1 MTSQELDAQLAAATP
16 IVRAAGALALDYF
29 RNRATLAI
37 EHKGQQDLVSIADRN
52 VEELLRERLAVAFP
66 GDAVL
71 GEEGGGGDEAQ
82 RTWVLDPIDG
92 TFNFLKGIPCWGVVA
107 ALVVDGRIEIGLT
120 YDPVHDEMFTARR
133 GGGTFR
139 NGAPVRVSGNQGV
152 DTSCLAVAY
161 SFRQQR
167 ESYVAMVDAALHQGF
182 EHRRCGSTA
191 IQLCWV
197 ADGRCDAFVTQL
209 CSSWDCLAG
218 LILVEEAG
226 GLATDFV
233 ADHGLLG
240 KGGVAACTPALA
252 GEIDEPERPA
262 TAPRL
267 TGRTH
272 GRMVRSTT
280 VSARKQ

>member
-1 MTSQELDAQLAAATP
+1 MTLHELDAQLAAATP
-16 IVRAAGALALDYF
+16 IVRDAGALALDYF

-37 EHKGQQDLVSIADRN
+37 EHKGQQDLVSVADRH
-52 VEELLRERLAVAFP
+52 VEDLLRERLAAAFP

-71 GEEGGGGDEAQ
+71 GEEGGGDDCAE

-107 ALVVDGRIEIGLT
+107 ALVVNGRIELGLT

-133 GGGTFR
+133 GGGTHR
-139 NGAPVRVSGNQGV
+139 NGVPVRVSGNAGV
-152 DTSCLAVAY
+152 DTSCLAVAF
-161 SFRQQR
+161 SFRQPIAD
-167 ESYVAMVDAALHQGF
+167 YVAMVDTALDQGF

-197 ADGRCDAFVTQL
+197 ADGRADAFVTQY
-209 CSSWDCLAG
+209 CSAWDCLAG

-226 GLATDFV
+226 GVATDFV

-240 KGGVAACTPALA
+240 KGGVAACTPGLATQIEALA
-252 GEIDEPERPA
+252 K
-262 TAPRL
+262 L
-267 TGRTH
+267 SLGR
-272 GRMVRSTT
+272 
-280 VSARKQ
+280 

>member
-1 MTSQELDAQLAAATP
+1 MTPQELDAQLDAATP

-37 EHKGQQDLVSIADRN
+37 EHKGQQDLVSIADRH
-52 VEELLRERLAVAFP
+52 VEELLRERLEAAFP

-71 GEEGGGGDEAQ
+71 GEEGGGGDTAH

-133 GGGTFR
+133 GGGAFR
-139 NGAPVRVSGNQGV
+139 NGAPIRVSGNAGV

-167 ESYVAMVDAALHQGF
+167 ESYVELVAAALEQGF

-197 ADGRCDAFVTQL
+197 ADGRCDAFVTHL

-240 KGGVAACTPALA
+240 KGGAAACTPGL
-252 GEIDEPERPA
+252 GPQLHDLGGL
-262 TAPRL
+262 RL
-267 TGRTH
+267 R
-272 GRMVRSTT
+272 RD
-280 VSARKQ
+280 

>member
-1 MTSQELDAQLAAATP
+1 VTHADLDAQLAAATP
-16 IVRAAGALALDYF
+16 IVREAGQLALRFF
-29 RNRATLAI
+29 RERDSLTI
-37 EHKGQQDLVSIADRN
+37 EHKGQQDLVSIADRS
-52 VEELLRERLAVAFP
+52 VEDFLRERLAVAFP

-71 GEEGGGGDEAQ
+71 GEEGGGGDGAS

-107 ALVVDGRIEIGLT
+107 ALVIDGRLAIGLT

-133 GGGTFR
+133 GGGAHR
-139 NGAPVRVSGNQGV
+139 DGVPIRVSGNKGV

-161 SFRQQR
+161 TFKQSR
-167 ESYVAMVDAALHQGF
+167 EAYVAMVDAALRLGF

-197 ADGRCDAFVTQL
+197 ADGRCDAFVTQY

-218 LILVEEAG
+218 LILVQEAG
-226 GLATDFV
+226 GLASDFI

-240 KGGVAACTPALA
+240 KGGVAACTPGLGSDIAALGA
-252 GEIDEPERPA
+252 VELRRD
-262 TAPRL
+262 
-267 TGRTH
+267 
-272 GRMVRSTT
+272 
-280 VSARKQ
+280 

>member
-1 MTSQELDAQLAAATP
+1 MTPQELDAQLEAATP
-16 IVRAAGALALDYF
+16 IVRAAGELALDYF
-29 RNRATLAI
+29 RSRATLAI

-52 VEELLRERLAVAFP
+52 VEDLIRERLAAAFP

-71 GEEGGGGDEAQ
+71 GEEGGGDTAR

-120 YDPVHDEMFTARR
+120 YDPVHDELFTARR
-133 GGGTFR
+133 GGGAFR
-139 NGAPVRVSGNQGV
+139 NGVPIRVSGNQGV
-152 DTSCLAVAY
+152 DTSCLAIAY

-167 ESYVAMVDAALHQGF
+167 ESYVAMVQAALEQGF

-218 LILVEEAG
+218 LILVAEAG

-252 GEIDEPERPA
+252 SDIASLSGLHLRRD
-262 TAPRL
+262 
-267 TGRTH
+267 
-272 GRMVRSTT
+272 
-280 VSARKQ
+280 

>member
-29 RNRATLAI
+29 RNRASLAI

-52 VEELLRERLAVAFP
+52 VEELLRERLAAAFP

-71 GEEGGGGDEAQ
+71 GEEGGGGDGAR

-107 ALVVDGRIEIGLT
+107 ALVADGRIEIGLT
-120 YDPVHDEMFTARR
+120 YDPVQDEMFTARR

-139 NGAPVRVSGNQGV
+139 NGEPVRVSGNQGV

-161 SFRQQR
+161 SFRQER
-167 ESYVAMVDAALHQGF
+167 ESYVAMVDAALRRGF

-218 LILVEEAG
+218 LVLVEEAG

-252 GEIDEPERPA
+252 GEVEALANLPLR
-262 TAPRL
+262 R
-267 TGRTH
+267 
-272 GRMVRSTT
+272 
-280 VSARKQ
+280 